1 MWDREK
7 PKFILAGVLS
17 AVCFGLSLNALI
29 LSTDLAEHS
38 RGFQRVQEA
47 ELAMTP
53 LMGIFR
59 LCIRAP
65 FLEELMFR
73 LLLCYGGAYVL
84 GRLMPRKWAS
94 GIALVLSSLVFA
106 LLHGNI
112 VQGLYAFLMGLLL
125 GGFLLAS
132 RILYISFLMHA
143 AANLTV
149 YGLGLSGFA
158 LYLYNP
164 FCAALF
170 FALGLLALK
179 LLLPR
184 EMLRVRKPDAAL
196 GKCGE
201 GRIPRPAGENPSGVR
216 QDTPCSPDAGYLTSK
231 SDKD

>member
-1 MWDREK
+1 MWDRERL
-7 PKFILAGVLS
+7 KFIPAGVLS

-38 RGFQRVQEA
+38 EGFQRVQEA

-73 LLLCYGGAYVL
+73 LVLCYGGAYVL
-84 GRLMPRKWAS
+84 GRLMPRKRAC
-94 GIALVLSSLVFA
+94 GIAIVFSSLLFA

-170 FALGLLALK
+170 FALGVIVLTRLF
-179 LLLPR
+179 PWG
-184 EMLRVRKPDAAL
+184 MLRAREPACRF
-196 GKCGE
+196 GECG
-201 GRIPRPAGENPSGVR
+201 GR
-216 QDTPCSPDAGYLTSK
+216 QDTSGSPDAGYLTSK
-231 SDKD
+231 RDKD